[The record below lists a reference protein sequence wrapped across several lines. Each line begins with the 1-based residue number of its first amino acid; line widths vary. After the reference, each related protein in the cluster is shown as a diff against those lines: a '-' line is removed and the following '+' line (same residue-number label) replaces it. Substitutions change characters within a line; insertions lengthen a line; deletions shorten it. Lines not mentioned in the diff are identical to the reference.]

1 MVEMNWFQTR
11 FCSFVTLKFAL
22 WSRCMFQQE
31 SGHGIMWA
39 YNNAD
44 AMAGFILILTVK
56 RDLTERRL
64 WSKCKACLDSSPR
77 RQCSLNYCCG
87 IWVWAVWLTTVLLW
101 QTSLWTAALDH
112 VDTFVWCSGFCERTF
127 VSTDKQDLSS
137 TTDVPVP
144 QFGFTHSVSSPS
156 LEFLAVPNTLT
167 ENVLLY
173 FDFEQSAQT
182 NCTSFPFFFFH
193 YHQGSTTFCTI
204 FHLPQSL
211 SRKRAGSMKVKQG
224 SKLHRETC

>member
-77 RQCSLNYCCG
+77 LQCSLNYCCG

-127 VSTDKQDLSS
+127 VSTDKQDLFNLGLHTLFLPPLLSS
-137 TTDVPVP
+137 
-144 QFGFTHSVSSPS
+144 S
-156 LEFLAVPNTLT
+156 LSQILWQKMFYSILTLNSQHRQIVHHFL
-167 ENVLLY
+167 
-173 FDFEQSAQT
+173 
-182 NCTSFPFFFFH
+182 FFFSH